1 MSNQCES
8 VFFAGFVK
16 EYVAW
21 VHVEVE
27 HSLFVHF
34 DDESREILQNFAGF
48 FISFLQGIQQRVGD
62 EFRKKIPRVEQTV
75 TCDFQVSDRGGGFE
89 SQLL

>member
-1 MSNQCES
+1 MSISANRYFS
-8 VFFAGFVK
+8 PDLYK
-16 EYVAW
+16 EYVAR

-48 FISFLQGIQQRVGD
+48 FISFLQGTQQRVGD

-75 TCDFQVSDRGGGFE
+75 T
-89 SQLL
+89 

>member
-1 MSNQCES
+1 MRLMSISANRY
-8 VFFAGFVK
+8 FFAGFVK
-16 EYVAW
+16 EYVAR

-48 FISFLQGIQQRVGD
+48 FISFLQGIQQRVCD
-62 EFRKKIPRVEQTV
+62 ELRKKIPRVEQTV
-75 TCDFQVSDRGGGFE
+75 T
-89 SQLL
+89 